1 MAPMKLNLTDLGW
14 NDFFAKHF
22 EPFREQG
29 WKPARLIRDNKIS
42 YGALLED
49 GANGFDEF

>member
-22 EPFREQG
+22 EPYREQG
-29 WKPARLIRDNKIS
+29 WKS
-42 YGALLED
+42 V
-49 GANGFDEF
+49 DEVLQAEGGES